1 MVEPQN
7 VGSPGPDDG
16 ADAPRRPVHDWVRNK
31 RSFLLAWGI
40 PIVIY
45 VSLGFLGLPP
55 ALTVALWGGALA
67 WMGMSCVLNARRCGR
82 LHCYFTGPYMLAL
95 AVLVFVHG
103 FGIVPLG
110 ERADVWL
117 SYAFVIGVPVLWL
130 VPEMIWG
137 KYVGDRPGRDR

>member
-1 MVEPQN
+1 MIEPKN
-7 VGSPGPDDG
+7 VGSSRRVGNTG
-16 ADAPRRPVHDWVRNK
+16 ASSRPVRDWVRS
-31 RSFLLAWGI
+31 RRGFVVAWGI
-40 PIVIY
+40 PITIY
-45 VSLGFLGLPP
+45 ISLGFLGLPA
-55 ALTVALWGGALA
+55 ALTVALWGGALV

-82 LHCYFTGPYMLAL
+82 LHCFFTGPYMLVL
-95 AVLVFVHG
+95 AGLVFIHG

-137 KYVGDRPGRDR
+137 KYVGRTPDRSR